1 MAHTN
6 VRSEWVSGNLVFYDK
21 SNNIIFTIDGTNR
34 SLVMPSGAVFT
45 CASLDLS
52 TTELGLLDGVSSPGD
67 AVASKV
73 LTSDAYKT
81 TRIGEFATAGAT
93 TGAVA
98 LAATL
103 DHYSDGQVDVFSIFG
118 ASTANLTSAKSAKV
132 ARFRHIVNCTTAAH
146 ETYGAVGQVVV
157 KDTTLTHL
165 HAGVMGTFEG
175 HTSGVVLNSS
185 YSVGHAA
192 VTARIGGH
200 AAITATTPLAGFL
213 AFNNASAALASGS
226 SAAFATSMVSSSY
239 PWTYGLY
246 IPTGSC
252 TTGISITNA
261 PSTLAYTSASAT
273 PGTVRT
279 LVGDMTTYS
288 SMSSGNLVGIRGTVT
303 MAGNNTGGYLYGA
316 QGKAITGAYSFAG
329 TVLAGLYGQIDV
341 SGGTITSGH
350 VAAIQ
355 ANIYGANSGSIPM
368 EGIYIESAG
377 GGVINSFIQCFGK
390 SDYVFDVAS
399 NTHVQ
404 MSTTGTVGST
414 ASKGWLKVL
423 VEGSVRYIPLADSV
437 S

>member
-73 LTSDAYKT
+73 LTSDAYKA

-146 ETYGAVGQVVV
+146 ETYGAVGQIVA

-165 HAGVMGTFEG
+165 HAGIMGTFEG

-185 YSVGHAA
+185 YTVGHAA

-200 AAITATTPLAGFL
+200 AVITATTPLAGFL

-226 SAAFATSMVSSSY
+226 SAAFATSSASASY
-239 PWTYGLY
+239 PFTYGLY
-246 IPTGSC
+246 IPAGSVSNGINLTTTLTAISATVSALGTG
-252 TTGISITNA
+252 GA
-261 PSTLAYTSASAT
+261 TSAIRCAVTAAAATNDYGLAAYFDTTLNGTTAGHCYGVGSWINTGASSPVLSAGHIIVPFEGGVYTGEAQAAARIVFAGQHQAILNGAPASLHAWRLNTTQTITALIAAANAGSIGYTAGTAAGTAVGWVAFCEVVGGPAVGYVKIYSAT
-273 PGTVRT
+273 
-279 LVGDMTTYS
+279 S
-288 SMSSGNLVGIRGTVT
+288 
-303 MAGNNTGGYLYGA
+303 
-316 QGKAITGAYSFAG
+316 
-329 TVLAGLYGQIDV
+329 
-341 SGGTITSGH
+341 
-350 VAAIQ
+350 
-355 ANIYGANSGSIPM
+355 
-368 EGIYIESAG
+368 
-377 GGVINSFIQCFGK
+377 
-390 SDYVFDVAS
+390 
-399 NTHVQ
+399 
-404 MSTTGTVGST
+404 
-414 ASKGWLKVL
+414 
-423 VEGSVRYIPLADSV
+423 
-437 S
+437 